1 MKLSI
6 AAICA
11 VLVSSAFAQ
20 LGPQTALVEGT
31 DYSEKSADLD
41 YVGDGAVYHRM
52 DIYLPVDTAESYPVA
67 IHFYGSAWSMN
78 NMKGSADLKTIVKAL
93 LHAGYAV
100 AVPNQRSSS
109 DAIYPAQLHDSK
121 AAIRFVRANAAV
133 YGFDTS
139 FVVVSGFSSGAH
151 LAGLVATT
159 CGLSEGTSGSVT
171 VDLVGDLGDHGQFS
185 SCVDAASLWSP
196 PTDLYS
202 MSPISAGGSGT
213 FEGALIGAEREGNK
227 DKYMVASSPFYAS
240 EDDPPIV
247 MFHGDG
253 DQIVNKEQSRELYDS
268 LVAHGVSTAELVYV
282 EGGAHGGTQMYSE
295 ENLARMMDFLDSA
308 RARKMAAADT
318 ADRDTSS
325 AISSAPRAPGLEN
338 ATYAVYSLT
347 GVLVSRSA
355 AIDERRLRPGVYFVV
370 ATTPAGERRTFRFV
384 RK

>member
-67 IHFYGSAWSMN
+67 IHFYGSAWSQN
-78 NMKGSADLKTIVKAL
+78 NMKGSADLRTIVKAL

-100 AVPNQRSSS
+100 AVPNHRASS
-109 DAIYPAQLHDSK
+109 DAIYPAQLHDCK
-121 AAIRFVRANAAV
+121 AAVRFVRANAAV

-139 FVVVSGFSSGAH
+139 FVAVSGFSSGAH

-185 SCVDAASLWSP
+185 SCVDAAALWSP
-196 PTDLYS
+196 PTNLYS
-202 MSPISAGGSGT
+202 MNPISTGGGSTT
-213 FEGALIGAEREGNK
+213 FEGALIGVEREGNK
-227 DKYMVASSPFYAS
+227 DKWMVASSPFYAS

-282 EGGAHGGTQMYSE
+282 EGGAHGGTEMYTA
-295 ENLARMMDFLDSA
+295 ENLARMTDFLDSA
-308 RARKMAAADT
+308 RARKAAAADS
-318 ADRDTSS
+318 AADTSS

-338 ATYAVYSLT
+338 ATYAVYALT
-347 GVLVSRSA
+347 GVLISRSA
-355 AIDERRLRPGVYFVV
+355 AIDERKLVPGVYFVV

>member
-20 LGPQTALVEGT
+20 SNGVPAGA
-31 DYSEKSADLD
+31 YSEMFADLD
-41 YVGDGAVYHRM
+41 YAGDGAVYHKL
-52 DIYLPVDTAESYPVA
+52 DIYLPADTAESYPVA
-67 IHFYGSAWSMN
+67 IHFYGSAWSQN
-78 NMKGSADLKTIVKAL
+78 DMKGSADLKTIVKAL
-93 LHAGYAV
+93 LEAGYAV
-100 AVPNQRSSS
+100 AVPNYRSSS
-109 DAIYPAQLHDSK
+109 DAIYPAQLHDCK

-139 FVVVSGFSSGAH
+139 FVAVSGFSSGAH

-185 SCVDAASLWSP
+185 SCVDAAALWSP
-196 PTDLYS
+196 PTDLYT
-202 MSPISAGGSGT
+202 MNPISGFGGGT

-253 DQIVNKEQSRELYDS
+253 DQIVNKEQSQELYDS
-268 LVAHGVSTAELVYV
+268 LVAHGVTTAELVYV
-282 EGGAHGGTQMYSE
+282 EGGTHGSAQMYSE
-295 ENLARMMDFLDSA
+295 ENLARMTDFLDSA
-308 RARKMAAADT
+308 RARKAAARDS
-318 ADRDTSS
+318 AADTSS

-347 GVLVSRSA
+347 GALISRSA

-370 ATTPAGERRTFRFV
+370 ATTPAGDRRIFRFV

>member
-52 DIYLPVDTAESYPVA
+52 DIYLPADTAESYPVA
-67 IHFYGSAWSMN
+67 IHFYGSAWSQN

-93 LHAGYAV
+93 LEAGYAV
-100 AVPNQRSSS
+100 AVPNYRSSS
-109 DAIYPAQLHDSK
+109 DAIYPAQLHDCK

-171 VDLVGDLGDHGQFS
+171 VDLLGDLGDHGQFS
-185 SCVDAASLWSP
+185 SCVDAAALWSP
-196 PTDLYS
+196 PTNLYT
-202 MSPISAGGSGT
+202 MNPITTGGGAT

-268 LVAHGVSTAELVYV
+268 LVAHGVTTAELVYV
-282 EGGAHGGTQMYSE
+282 EGGTHGSAQMYSE
-295 ENLARMMDFLDSA
+295 ENLARMTDFLDSA
-308 RARKMAAADT
+308 RARKAAARDS
-318 ADRDTSS
+318 AADTSS

-347 GVLVSRSA
+347 GALISRSA

-370 ATTPAGERRTFRFV
+370 ATTPAGDRRTFRFV

>member
-52 DIYLPVDTAESYPVA
+52 DIYLPADTAESYPVA
-67 IHFYGSAWSMN
+67 IHLYGSAWSMN
-78 NMKGSADLKTIVKAL
+78 DRKGSADLSTIVKAL
-93 LHAGYAV
+93 LNAGYAV
-100 AVPNQRSSS
+100 AVPNHRASS
-109 DAIYPAQLHDSK
+109 DAIYPAQLHDCK
-121 AAIRFVRANAAV
+121 AAVRFVRANAAV

-139 FVVVSGFSSGAH
+139 FVAVTGFSSGAH

-159 CGLSEGTSGSVT
+159 CGLSEGTSGSET

-185 SCVDAASLWSP
+185 SCVDAAALWSP
-196 PTDLYS
+196 PTNLYS
-202 MSPISAGGSGT
+202 MNPITTGGGAT

-247 MFHGDG
+247 MFHGDR
-253 DQIVNKEQSRELYDS
+253 DQIVNKEQSQELYDS
-268 LVAHGVSTAELVYV
+268 LVAHGVTTAELVYV
-282 EGGAHGGTQMYSE
+282 EGGTHGSTEMYSE
-295 ENLARMMDFLDSA
+295 ENLSRMTAFLDSA
-308 RARKMAAADT
+308 RARKAAARDS
-318 ADRDTSS
+318 AADTSS

-347 GVLVSRSA
+347 GALISRSA
-355 AIDERRLRPGVYFVV
+355 AIDERKLRPGVYFVV

>member
-52 DIYLPVDTAESYPVA
+52 DIYLPADTAESYPVA
-67 IHFYGSAWSMN
+67 IHFYGSAWSQN
-78 NMKGSADLKTIVKAL
+78 NMKGSADLKTIGKAL
-93 LHAGYAV
+93 LEAGYAV
-100 AVPNQRSSS
+100 AVPNYRSSS
-109 DAIYPAQLHDSK
+109 DAIYPAQLHDCK
-121 AAIRFVRANAAV
+121 AAIRVARANAAV

-171 VDLVGDLGDHGQFS
+171 VDLLGDLGAHGPFS
-185 SCVDAASLWSP
+185 PCVDAAALWSP
-196 PTDLYS
+196 PTNLYT
-202 MSPISAGGSGT
+202 MNPITTGGGAT

-268 LVAHGVSTAELVYV
+268 LVAHGVTTAELVYV
-282 EGGAHGGTQMYSE
+282 EGGTHGSAQMYSE
-295 ENLARMMDFLDSA
+295 ENLARMTDFLDSA
-308 RARKMAAADT
+308 RARKAAARDS
-318 ADRDTSS
+318 AADTSS

-347 GVLVSRSA
+347 GALISRSA

-370 ATTPAGERRTFRFV
+370 ATTPAGDRRTFRFV

>member
-6 AAICA
+6 AAVCA

-31 DYSEKSADLD
+31 DYSGKSADLD
-41 YVGDGAVYHRM
+41 YVGDGAVYHKL
-52 DIYLPVDTAESYPVA
+52 DIYLPADTAESYPVA

-78 NMKGSADLKTIVKAL
+78 DMKGSADLRTIVKAL
-93 LHAGYAV
+93 LNAGYAV
-100 AVPNQRSSS
+100 AVPNHRSSS

-185 SCVDAASLWSP
+185 SCVDAAALWSP
-196 PTDLYS
+196 PTNLYS
-202 MSPISAGGSGT
+202 MNPISNGGSGT
-213 FEGALIGAEREGNK
+213 FEGALIGVEREGNK
-227 DKYMVASSPFYAS
+227 DKWLVAGSPLYAS

-247 MFHGDG
+247 MFHGDR
-253 DQIVNKEQSRELYDS
+253 DQIVNKEQSQELYDS

-282 EGGAHGGTQMYSE
+282 EGGTHGGTEMYTA
-295 ENLARMMDFLDSA
+295 ENLARMTDFLDSA

-325 AISSAPRAPGLEN
+325 AISSAPRAPGLE
-338 ATYAVYSLT
+338 AAAYAVYSLT

-370 ATTPAGERRTFRFV
+370 ATTPAGERRIFRFV

>member
-20 LGPQTALVEGT
+20 LGSQTPLVEGT
-31 DYSEKSADLD
+31 DSSEKFTDLN
-41 YVGDGAVYHRM
+41 YAGDGAVYHKL
-52 DIYLPVDTAESYPVA
+52 DIYLPADTAESYPVA

-78 NMKGSADLKTIVKAL
+78 NMKGSADLQTIVKAL

-109 DAIYPAQLHDSK
+109 DAIYPAQLHDCK

-139 FVVVSGFSSGAH
+139 FVAVTGFSSGAH

-159 CGLSEGTSGSVT
+159 GSVT

-185 SCVDAASLWSP
+185 SCVDAAALWSS
-196 PTDLYS
+196 PTDIYT
-202 MSPISAGGSGT
+202 MNPISKGGSGT
-213 FEGALIGAEREGNK
+213 FEGALIGVEREGNK
-227 DKYMVASSPFYAS
+227 DKWLVAGSPFYAS
-240 EDDPPIV
+240 EDDPPII
-247 MFHGDG
+247 MFQGDS
-253 DQIVNKEQSRELYDS
+253 DPIVNKEQSQELYDS

-282 EGGAHGGTQMYSE
+282 EGGAHGGTEMYTA
-295 ENLARMMDFLDSA
+295 ENLARMTDFLDSA
-308 RARKMAAADT
+308 RARKAAAADS
-318 ADRDTSS
+318 AADTSS

-347 GVLVSRSA
+347 GALISRSA